1 MVLRLNQSLLIPVC
15 FSIFVLCAGARLQA
29 GAAASDTVRL
39 IGQND
44 PVKGEITKE
53 SVKGITVGPRT
64 YPLSTVVLEG
74 IEYDPPPPEQLT
86 KAEDDLR
93 ARDFPRAHSGF
104 RAVKALAEPAS
115 AAPAEKA
122 GAKGGKKGPAKAAAS
137 KAGAGGV
144 RTIFLQ
150 HALWGEVRTF
160 RDEGNEAG
168 TAAAIEDLLKAFPDS
183 RWLSEALVLKV
194 RIAKASPESI
204 AEAKKL
210 AEAAGAGPD
219 LADRIDLLQAK
230 SLMETGKK
238 DEAVKLYQKLA
249 KSPLKDVADEAK
261 LSLAQE
267 LLAKGDSGSIV
278 QAKMM
283 FNEVLRS
290 SKNRAI
296 LCGAA
301 QGLGDTQ
308 LKEMG
313 AKETPDGLRDCLE
326 SYLRAAVLYFPASG
340 DPQEPHQ
347 AALLS
352 GAKVAEKLMKFV
364 ATTEQKNVRAQE
376 GYRSVAR
383 DLYREIENVYPRS
396 DAAKQARAAIGR
408 LAAGAAQ

>member
-1 MVLRLNQSLLIPVC
+1 MVLRLSQSLLISSC
-15 FSIFVLCAGARLQA
+15 FSIFVLGVGTRLQA

-39 IGQND
+39 VGQPD

-53 SVKGITVGPRT
+53 SVRGITVGSRT
-64 YPLSTVVLEG
+64 YALSQVVLEG
-74 IEYDPPPPEQLT
+74 IEYDPPAPEQLT
-86 KAEDDLR
+86 RAEDDLR
-93 ARDFPRAHSGF
+93 ARDFARAHSGF
-104 RAVKALAEPAS
+104 RAVRDLAEVPS
-115 AAPAEKA
+115 APPAEKA
-122 GAKGGKKGPAKAAAS
+122 GAKGGKKPAKAAP

-183 RWLSEALVLKV
+183 RWLAEALVLKV
-194 RIAKASPESI
+194 KIAKASAASI
-204 AEAKKL
+204 VEAKKL

-219 LADRIDLLQAK
+219 LADRIDLLEAK
-230 SLMETGKK
+230 ALLESGKK
-238 DEAVKLYQKLA
+238 PEAQKKLVILSKSSVKE
-249 KSPLKDVADEAK
+249 VADEAN
-261 LSLAQE
+261 LALAQE
-267 LLAKGDSGSIV
+267 SLAKGDSGSIV

-283 FNEVLRS
+283 FNAVLRS

-313 AKETPDGLRDCLE
+313 AKETADGLRDCLE

-340 DPQEPHQ
+340 DAQEPHQ
-347 AALLS
+347 TALLS
-352 GAKVAEKLMKFV
+352 GAKVAEKLMKYV
-364 ATTEQKNVRAQE
+364 AANEKKNVRAQE
-376 GYRSVAR
+376 GYRNVAR

-396 DAAKQARAAIGR
+396 EAAKQARAAIGR